1 MLLVVKFYELAI
13 KYILL
18 KTKVINSQNITYS
31 LCFTIIYVSEHLGV
45 SLVAQIVKNLSIVQ
59 QTRVW
64 SLGQG
69 DPLEKGMATHCSILA
84 WRIPWMEEPGGAT
97 VHGVKHYWVTNT
109 GGQAMQVL
117 QLCSSFSKLFGY
129 S

>member
-1 MLLVVKFYELAI
+1 MLLMVKFYKLAI

-59 QTRVW
+59 QTRV
-64 SLGQG
+64 
-69 DPLEKGMATHCSILA
+69 
-84 WRIPWMEEPGGAT
+84 
-97 VHGVKHYWVTNT
+97 
-109 GGQAMQVL
+109 
-117 QLCSSFSKLFGY
+117 
-129 S
+129 

>member
-69 DPLEKGMATHCSILA
+69 DPLEKGMETPCSILA
-84 WRIPWMEEPGGAT
+84 WRIPWTEQPGRLQFMGSQR
-97 VHGVKHYWVTNT
+97 VRYNWVTNT
-109 GGQAMQVL
+109 FTLVPGA
-117 QLCSSFSKLFGY
+117 CISAWWNCY
-129 S
+129 R